1 MQTHRQRLQSRFGLE
16 TASDGSGSVN
26 TTTPHYARG
35 FAEKKGDTEEEAEA
49 KKKKVTGTTVTTLP
63 AADLRFLKLRRRPDS
78 ECNVPITFDRD
89 EKLREM
95 FTRLDHEGRG
105 FIYLKELK
113 EASEFVEKRM
123 KATKELVRANGAK
136 SLYQVFQDMDTNHD
150 GFLTNNEFVNAMTG
164 TRRGAFENLS
174 EDDIEQV
181 RDEEGERVTASVN
194 VLTFTPAS
202 SCLHDSPRHPSHRH
216 TLFFFFFCAGQVSLR
231 ALWGPQETRSGR
243 QIAGHHAPA
252 DHPRLEH
259 ALPQRRQRRR
269 WCRCQHKNEKPGEA
283 DRGRPRGGQ
292 PGAGPCAGGARRQ
305 RFSRAQGRRLAVRRP
320 HWPPRQVTNRRRR
333 QPVQFITPC
342 RFLRRHL
349 PP

>member
-181 RDEEGERVTASVN
+181 RNEEGE
-194 VLTFTPAS
+194 
-202 SCLHDSPRHPSHRH
+202 
-216 TLFFFFFCAGQVSLR
+216 
-231 ALWGPQETRSGR
+231 
-243 QIAGHHAPA
+243 
-252 DHPRLEH
+252 
-259 ALPQRRQRRR
+259 
-269 WCRCQHKNEKPGEA
+269 
-283 DRGRPRGGQ
+283 
-292 PGAGPCAGGARRQ
+292 
-305 RFSRAQGRRLAVRRP
+305 
-320 HWPPRQVTNRRRR
+320 
-333 QPVQFITPC
+333 
-342 RFLRRHL
+342 
-349 PP
+349 